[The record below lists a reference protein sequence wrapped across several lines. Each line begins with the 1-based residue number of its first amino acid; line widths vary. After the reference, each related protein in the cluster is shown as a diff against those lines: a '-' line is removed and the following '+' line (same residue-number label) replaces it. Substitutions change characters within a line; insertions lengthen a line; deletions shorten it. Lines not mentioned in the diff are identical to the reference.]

1 MSTVANFLSDPA
13 AMRDYA
19 GRFHGNSQT
28 IDAESKKAWA
38 SATGIAGAGWTG
50 NANTTSTGTL
60 EEMMRAFR
68 NIVDMTQGVSD
79 KLNRSADEYEQ
90 REHEST
96 QILSS

>member
-1 MSTVANFLSDPA
+1 MPVANFLSDPA

-19 GRFHGNSQT
+19 GWS
-28 IDAESKKAWA
+28 
-38 SATGIAGAGWTG
+38 GA
-50 NANTTSTGTL
+50 ANTTSSGTL

-68 NIVDMTQGVSD
+68 NIVSMTQDVSD
-79 KLNRSADEYEQ
+79 KLNRSADEYET

>member
-1 MSTVANFLSDPA
+1 MTTVSNFLSDPD

-19 GRFHGNSQT
+19 GRFHAHSQT
-28 IDAESKKAWA
+28 IEAEANKAWSSSTA
-38 SATGIAGAGWTG
+38 ISGAGWSG
-50 NANTTSTGTL
+50 AANTTSSGTL

-90 REHEST
+90 REHESS

>member
-1 MSTVANFLSDPA
+1 MTNFMSDPD

-19 GRFHGNSQT
+19 GRFHAHADTLNTESQ
-28 IDAESKKAWA
+28 KAWA
-38 SATGIAGAGWTG
+38 SSQNIAGASWNGT
-50 NANTTSTGTL
+50 AQTTSSGTL

-68 NIVDMTQGVSD
+68 NIHDMVQQTSD
-79 KLNRSADEYEQ
+79 NLGRSANDYEQ